1 MRLVM
6 MGTGPFAAPTFRAL
20 YETPHQVLALVTQ
33 PPREKNAHRAAP
45 PSPLRLI
52 AEQHSAPILSPE
64 KINTVEAQAELANFQ
79 ADLFI
84 VADYGQILSDETLA
98 IAPLGGINLHGSLLP
113 KYRGAAPINWA
124 MYHGDAETGV
134 TVIRMTPRIDSGPAL
149 AQARTEIDPEEGAVE
164 LELRLAQLGAPL
176 VCRQMIDAATA
187 RRRNTGKVAST
198 GSCGTATKARRLRK
212 TDGIIDWSRSAQ
224 AIKNQIRA
232 LEPWP
237 KTYTFWRR
245 RNAEPLRL
253 ILGRTSVR
261 PGPLQQPP
269 GTVLATAVQGELII
283 ATGDGALVLH
293 EVQPAGKRM
302 FSAAEFLRGYPLFAG
317 ELLAPETNPA
327 ST

>member
-1 MRLVM
+1 LKKVNMRLVM

-33 PPREKNAHRAAP
+33 PPRETHGHRAPP
-45 PSPLRLI
+45 PSPLRLV
-52 AEQHSAPILSPE
+52 AEQHGTPILSPE
-64 KINTVEAQAELANFQ
+64 KINTPEAQAELAAFK

-124 MYHGDAETGV
+124 IYRGDTEAGV

-149 AQARTEIDPEEGAVE
+149 SQARTEIGPDEGAVE
-164 LELRLAQLGAPL
+164 LELRLAELGAPL
-176 VCRQMIDAATA
+176 VRRTIDALAA
-187 RRRNTGKVAST
+187 GELSSLPQDPAL
-198 GSCGTATKARRLRK
+198 ATKARRLRK
-212 TDGIIDWSRSAQ
+212 TDGAIDWSRPAQ

-237 KTYTFWRR
+237 KTYTFWLR

-253 ILGRTSVR
+253 ILGRTIVR
-261 PGPLQQPP
+261 PGPCSEPP
-269 GTVLATAVQGELII
+269 GTVLTPQQAELVVS
-283 ATGDGALVLH
+283 TGDGALVLE

-302 FSAAEFLRGYPLFAG
+302 LSAAEFLRGYPLFAG
-317 ELLAPETNPA
+317 ERLGAEPNPA